1 MKILQK
7 LAIATIVSLMGTTL
21 VYAEAPMEGQ
31 RMHHQMKSKKQ
42 SMKNILQKLNL
53 TKEQKKALRADR
65 AEMRKAMHER
75 KKNRKNIAQ
84 FVTVNGVDRDAMVK
98 MATKRAVDIAN
109 IRADIIE
116 KTLKILTPE
125 QRTKFVSLLKERR

>member
-53 TKEQKKALRADR
+53 KKEQKKSLRAYR
-65 AEMRKAMHER
+65 AEMRKAIHER

-84 FVTVNGVDRDAMVK
+84 FVTVKGVDRDAMVK

>member
-7 LAIATIVSLMGTTL
+7 LIIATIVSFIGTTL

-53 TKEQKKALRADR
+53 KKEQKKSLRAYR
-65 AEMRKAMHER
+65 AEMRKAIHER

-84 FVTVNGVDRDAMVK
+84 FVTVKGVDRDAMVK
-98 MATKRAVDIAN
+98 MATQRAVDIAN

>member
-1 MKILQK
+1 
-7 LAIATIVSLMGTTL
+7 
-21 VYAEAPMEGQ
+21 
-31 RMHHQMKSKKQ
+31 
-42 SMKNILQKLNL
+42 
-53 TKEQKKALRADR
+53 
-65 AEMRKAMHER
+65 
-75 KKNRKNIAQ
+75 
-84 FVTVNGVDRDAMVK
+84 MVK